1 MNYLG
6 KTGITATSA
15 NHLAN
20 IAKELIKSIEL
31 KNIKFVDKYVQLIS
45 GEKKLLNKGIFSTE
59 NINSTIE
66 TIAELIS
73 FCAWVREAIKFK
85 DSLLNNL
92 SSMDLKEYC
101 KLTGKEYPAAPQC
114 PEDVT
119 EQDIRNEMSV
129 KEMFEYLQLEAIAST
144 YGKYIHPEGS
154 ISSAREEHIYRKQTP
169 CDLVGEGRDAL
180 IYTYELSISEDEV
193 ESTFMQLQSKY
204 RLSEKKLNAMKA
216 AIKDRKN
223 SRNLALQQ
231 EYQVNLHAYEI
242 EKHKLISEMNSY
254 VTQKSEEIASL
265 KILIPKELES
275 IYQFL
280 NKRGE

>member
-31 KNIKFVDKYVQLIS
+31 KNVKFVDKYVQLIS
-45 GEKKLLNKGIFSTE
+45 GEKKLLNKGISSTE

-101 KLTGKEYPAAPQC
+101 KLTGKEYPVAPQY
-114 PEDVT
+114 PEEVT
-119 EQDIRNEMSV
+119 EQDIRNGMNA
-129 KEMFEYLQLEAIAST
+129 KENFEYLQLEAIAST

-180 IYTYELSISEDEV
+180 IYTYELSISEDDV
-193 ESTFMQLQSKY
+193 ESMFMQLQS
-204 RLSEKKLNAMKA
+204 
-216 AIKDRKN
+216 IKDRKN

-254 VTQKSEEIASL
+254 VTKKSEEVASL
-265 KILIPKELES
+265 KILIPKELENV
-275 IYQFL
+275 YQFL